1 MNLPNIVFIGD
12 HPKFIETKDRSMA
25 YLMFHK
31 DKEYFEDGRTFDSF
45 VKRCEQYIR
54 ASDDYKEFIKWIKNV
69 VGLNFCAVSPKIV
82 GSDKVE
88 IEMHH
93 GPLFTLYD
101 CVSCAIE
108 YRLDKRL
115 KVNTFTVT
123 DQVLQDHFDLI
134 ISIVMLAKT
143 FHEAVH
149 NTDIFLNINQR
160 FGDISGFLNKYSDYL
175 DDNQR
180 YKVFQYMKFS
190 KENPSFN
197 NGILDIE
204 NIKPYL
210 QADAA

>member
-12 HPKFIETKDRSMA
+12 QPKFIETKDGSRS
-25 YLMFHK
+25 YLMFNK
-31 DKEYFEDGRTFDSF
+31 DKEYLEDSKTFDTF
-45 VKRCEQYIR
+45 TKHCEQYIR
-54 ASDDYKEFIKWIKNV
+54 TSDDYKEFIKWIKNV
-69 VGLNFCAVSPKIV
+69 VGLNFCAVSPQIV

-108 YRLDKRL
+108 FRLDRRL
-115 KVNTFTVT
+115 RINTFTVA

-143 FHEAVH
+143 YHEAVH
-149 NTDIFLNINQR
+149 NRDIFLNINQR
-160 FGDISGFLNKYSDYL
+160 FGDITGFLDKYAAYL
-175 DDNQR
+175 DDNQK
-180 YKVFQYMKFS
+180 YKVYQYMKFS

-210 QADAA
+210 AEVA